1 MSEARVQDQATKATR
16 LSFVWGGLPSDHRR
30 YLFWQ
35 AIVGAAIV
43 NLVLNAGIAWL
54 STLNEHEVPRWAV
67 PFVDRPST
75 ITDTIGTFFI
85 LPLVTCLIFTTLAH
99 REMREGKLEP
109 LRWTRATHPF
119 LRRLPAG
126 MLRRGLAAGAITTVI
141 LGPLAVLA
149 IIALDV
155 GDLTIGEFVAYK
167 AVLGVALGLFVTPIL
182 ALWAIAEG
190 PPDAKAEPP
199 VGPSN

>member
-1 MSEARVQDQATKATR
+1 MSEARVQDQAPTPTSWS
-16 LSFVWGGLPSDHRR
+16 LVWGGLPSDHRR

-43 NLVLNAGIAWL
+43 NLVLNTAIAWL
-54 STLNEHEVPRWAV
+54 SVRGEDEVPRWAV

-75 ITDTIGTFFI
+75 ITDTVGTFFI

-99 REMREGKLEP
+99 REIRAGKLEP
-109 LRWTRATHPF
+109 LRWTRESHPF
-119 LRRLPAG
+119 LRRLPSG
-126 MLRRGLAAGAITTVI
+126 MLRRGLTAGAITTAI
-141 LGPLAVLA
+141 LGPPAVLA

-167 AVLGVALGLFVTPIL
+167 AVLGVALGLVVTPIL
-182 ALWAIAEG
+182 ALWAIAE
-190 PPDAKAEPP
+190 EPR
-199 VGPSN
+199 GKRG